1 VDWVKLATRYYLDA
15 VVANLP
21 DADCE
26 VMFTRGLAYAGDEE
40 KGGFIAAGVLPA
52 LCRVRRYEAC
62 AETLV
67 SAGLW
72 LPTRGGY
79 QVAHWEE
86 WQSELDAIA
95 RRRSADRER
104 KRRERANA
112 KAQVTGMSRDVSEDG
127 HADSPHL
134 ESKKYPPNPRAAGG
148 HRGQHPNCRAC
159 GTNPRGPS
167 PPPVPTPVPP
177 PFAEVHNV
185 NGQPARGDAVR
196 AAAAKARAA
205 ITREDE

>member
-1 VDWVKLATRYYLDA
+1 MDWVKLATRYYLDSA
-15 VVANLP
+15 IANLP

-52 LCRVRRYEAC
+52 LCRIRRYEAC

-67 SAGLW
+67 RAGLW

-86 WQSELDAIA
+86 WQSELDAIT

-104 KRRERANA
+104 KRRERADK
-112 KAQVTGMSRDVSEDG
+112 KAQLNGMSRDMSEDG

-134 ESKKYPPNPRAAGG
+134 ESKKDTPKSPRSGD
-148 HRGQHPNCRAC
+148 HRGQHKNCRVC

-167 PPPVPTPVPP
+167 PPTPTPPP
-177 PFAEVHNV
+177 AADVLGGSG
-185 NGQPARGDAVR
+185 NGHVLAGEPPAAWT
-196 AAAAKARAA
+196 KARSA
-205 ITREDE
+205 IKRKEAM